1 MENANEWNVNE
12 RGNCAQVHA
21 SLKRGFIIG
30 ILSVAILSVLIS
42 QNMAAPETA
51 NPDQEHFAEP
61 ESSDWVEYMKPL
73 QEYMYYRTQAVLNN
87 EIRIL
92 WNRYPELQ
100 NHVDLTQGINAEQQA
115 VNNLNDSFRL
125 LDANFDVE
133 GYDRIKVK
141 KVSDREV
148 VVLVHGSI
156 QFLRDDYEVTGG
168 ELVIEIYLRQEAGR
182 WNVIQTDEYTLPE
195 YKEWVKRN

>member
-1 MENANEWNVNE
+1 MMPGMNEAV
-12 RGNCAQVHA
+12 R
-21 SLKRGFIIG
+21 RGFIIG
-30 ILSVAILSVLIS
+30 VLSVVITSSLIAL
-42 QNMAAPETA
+42 NMAAPATA
-51 NPDQEHFAEP
+51 NPDREHFAEP
-61 ESSDWVEYMKPL
+61 EPSDWVEYMKPL
-73 QEYMYYRTQAVLNN
+73 REYMYYRTQAVLNN

-100 NHVDLTQGINAEQQA
+100 NHVDLTQGINAEQQG

-141 KVSDREV
+141 KLSDREV

-156 QFLRDDYEVTGG
+156 QFLRDDDEVTGG
-168 ELVIEIYLRQEAGR
+168 ELLLEIHLKQEAGR
-182 WNVIQTDEYTLPE
+182 WNVTKTDEYTLPE
-195 YKEWVKRN
+195 YKEWIKHNR